1 MESKNHKVIKDFLSI
16 DERKSIIDWVKS
28 IDFTQSITNQ
38 HIKEVRSN
46 LNGNS
51 YMFDISKTYE
61 TRKISEFQSS
71 GNVVEQEVPDFI
83 YSLINRI
90 SETIKIPKDR
100 VFFQVLDMNSG
111 GKVKAHYDATVDGF
125 INYKCNISV
134 LSNNYDFYID
144 KDIMNIDEG
153 DLYCFEASL
162 YKHWSEEFKFD
173 RILLSFGFILTYSE
187 LDRNEDDP
195 RVRLSKR
202 IEKYFQNL

>member
-1 MESKNHKVIKDFLSI
+1 MESKNHKIIKDFLSI

-28 IDFTQSITNQ
+28 IDFTQSVTNQ
-38 HIKEVRSN
+38 HIKEVRNN

-71 GNVVEQEVPDFI
+71 NNVIEQEVPDLI
-83 YSLINRI
+83 YNLIDRI

-162 YKHWSEEFKFD
+162 YKHWSNEFNF
-173 RILLSFGFILTYSE
+173 
-187 LDRNEDDP
+187 
-195 RVRLSKR
+195 
-202 IEKYFQNL
+202 NLIANTDQKERRHGHYQTPHNQARH